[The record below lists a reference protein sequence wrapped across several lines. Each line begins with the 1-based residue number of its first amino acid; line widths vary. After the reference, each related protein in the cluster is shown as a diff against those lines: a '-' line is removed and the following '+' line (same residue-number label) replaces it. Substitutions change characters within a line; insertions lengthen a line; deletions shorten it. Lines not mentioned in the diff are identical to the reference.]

1 LIHIICRIT
10 IPLDNYLGVTVF
22 TDTVIFL
29 AVAILPKILELEAE
43 VPRNALKMDDSVLKS
58 ATYSSAMEP

>member
-1 LIHIICRIT
+1 
-10 IPLDNYLGVTVF
+10 
-22 TDTVIFL
+22 VIFL